1 MTPAAGSS
9 IRSLYFAYGSNMDE
23 QQMRAHCPTF
33 RRVDSACLQGHR
45 LAFTRRSIVSG
56 TGVAD
61 VVAVPRGAVW
71 GVLYEVGDGD
81 LEALDRKE
89 GSGWAYAREQKSVTL
104 LADGSVRSATV
115 YAVLAKQPGEVPPSG
130 AYLERLIAAA
140 EAHGLPG
147 DYIATLRAVPSAP

>member
-1 MTPAAGSS
+1 M
-9 IRSLYFAYGSNMDE
+9 RSLYFAYGSNMDE

-61 VVAVPRGAVW
+61 VVAVADGAVW
-71 GVLYEVGDGD
+71 GVLYELGDGD

-89 GSGWAYAREQKSVTL
+89 GSGWAYAREQKSVA
-104 LADGSVRSATV
+104 LATDRSARRAIVYTV
-115 YAVLAKQPGEVPPSG
+115 LTKEPSEVPPSRE
-130 AYLERLIAAA
+130 YLERLIAAA
-140 EAHGLPG
+140 EDQGLPG
-147 DYIATLRAVPSAP
+147 EYIATIRAVPPAL

>member
-1 MTPAAGSS
+1 M
-9 IRSLYFAYGSNMDE
+9 RSLYFAYGSNMDE

-61 VVAVPRGAVW
+61 VVAVADGAVW
-71 GVLYEVGDGD
+71 GVLYELGDGD

-89 GSGWAYAREQKSVTL
+89 GSGWAYAREQKSVA
-104 LADGSVRSATV
+104 LATDRSARRAILYTV
-115 YAVLAKQPGEVPPSG
+115 LTKEPSEVPPSRE
-130 AYLERLIAAA
+130 YLERLIAAA
-140 EAHGLPG
+140 EDQGLPG
-147 DYIATLRAVPSAP
+147 EYIATLRAVPPAL

>member
-1 MTPAAGSS
+1 M
-9 IRSLYFAYGSNMDE
+9 RSLYFAYGSNMDE

-61 VVAVPRGAVW
+61 VVAVADGAVW
-71 GVLYEVGDGD
+71 GVLYELGDGD

-89 GSGWAYAREQKSVTL
+89 GSGWAYAREQKSVA
-104 LADGSVRSATV
+104 LATDRSARRAIVYTV
-115 YAVLAKQPGEVPPSG
+115 LTKEPSEVPPSHE
-130 AYLERLIAAA
+130 YLERLIAAA
-140 EAHGLPG
+140 EDQGLPG
-147 DYIATLRAVPSAP
+147 EYIATIRAVPPAL

>member
-1 MTPAAGSS
+1 M
-9 IRSLYFAYGSNMDE
+9 RSLYFAYGSNMDE

-61 VVAVPRGAVW
+61 VVAVADGAVW
-71 GVLYEVGDGD
+71 GVLYELGDGD

-89 GSGWAYAREQKSVTL
+89 GSGLAYAREQKSVA
-104 LADGSVRSATV
+104 LATDRSARRAILYTV
-115 YAVLAKQPGEVPPSG
+115 LTKEPSEVPPSRE
-130 AYLERLIAAA
+130 YLERLIAAA
-140 EAHGLPG
+140 EDQGLPG
-147 DYIATLRAVPSAP
+147 EYIATLRAVPPAL